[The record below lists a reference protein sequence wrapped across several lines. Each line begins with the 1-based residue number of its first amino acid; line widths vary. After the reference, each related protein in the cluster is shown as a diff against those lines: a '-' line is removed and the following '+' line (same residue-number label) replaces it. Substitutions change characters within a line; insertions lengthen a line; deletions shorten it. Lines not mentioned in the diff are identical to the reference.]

1 MGPKLAALAAAGVL
15 LACAAPEEPPESKG
29 DPFDST
35 RLVIQMGGMRLL
47 DGWPAIHV
55 ALKNKTSE
63 SLWVAA
69 VIDAPSAG
77 QDCEL
82 FERIDPAASHVFA
95 CRQVDLVYDQVYAV
109 RFDVYAD
116 QARSQLLEQ
125 QSTEFLFGAEF
136 RVLLEAARA
145 AREQGP

>member
-1 MGPKLAALAAAGVL
+1 MGPKLAALAAAGAL
-15 LACAAPEEPPESKG
+15 CACAAPKEPSESKG

-47 DGWPAIHV
+47 DGWPAIQV

-63 SLWVAA
+63 PLWVAA
-69 VIDAPSAG
+69 VIDAPGAG

-82 FERIDPAASHVFA
+82 FERIDSAASQLFS
-95 CRQVDLVYDQVYAV
+95 CRQVDLVYDEVYAL
-109 RFDVYAD
+109 RFDVFAD
-116 QARSQLLEQ
+116 EARSELLEQ
-125 QSTEFLFGAEF
+125 QSTELLFGSEF